1 MLPIQR
7 WARLSAADAV
17 VAAEAAVG
25 VGAACVAPDAATGTV
40 GSGVLTCAAAE
51 EADVSATVE
60 AAVAAL
66 LSRTC
71 HQKVNTLSSYM
82 SHVCVFFLIEN
93 NEVAFI
99 SLVGHG
105 KADQVKGFSISH
117 IHSAH
122 IKNSIIVMGKEEML
136 ACQHLF
142 FPHNY
147 FYLA

>member
-1 MLPIQR
+1 MDAANGGR
-7 WARLSAADAV
+7 DSAAGAV

-71 HQKVNTLSSYM
+71 HQKVNKLSSYM
-82 SHVCVFFLIEN
+82 CVFFFNKKQRGCLYQPCWTRESRLSQGI
-93 NEVAFI
+93 
-99 SLVGHG
+99 L
-105 KADQVKGFSISH
+105 D
-117 IHSAH
+117 
-122 IKNSIIVMGKEEML
+122 
-136 ACQHLF
+136 
-142 FPHNY
+142 
-147 FYLA
+147 

>member
-1 MLPIQR
+1 M
-7 WARLSAADAV
+7 
-17 VAAEAAVG
+17 AAEAAVG
-25 VGAACVAPDAATGTV
+25 VGTACVAPDAATGTV

-71 HQKVNTLSSYM
+71 HQKVNKLSSYM
-82 SHVCVFFLIEN
+82 CVFFFIIKN

-117 IHSAH
+117 IHSEH
-122 IKNSIIVMGKEEML
+122 IKNSINL
-136 ACQHLF
+136 
-142 FPHNY
+142 
-147 FYLA
+147 